1 MKTGFRPNFG
11 IRKQLI
17 LGITLVH
24 AILMSI
30 FVFDINYRQ
39 QQLLK
44 NDAAENAKHLAGT
57 IANNSISWVLANDL
71 VGLQEIVASQKANLK
86 VNEVIVLSNE
96 NKILAHSDFSKVGKY
111 LSGPQMD
118 PLLEVQKTDK
128 VVGSGADWIG
138 VVAPIYVQN
147 RNIGKVFVSVSLK
160 ELNVASESIIKDG
173 LIYTL
178 LAIIIGAIFAGAIAK
193 YLTQGIEALTSLSAK
208 IKEGQR
214 GLRAKIFRKDEVGQ
228 LAEDFNLMLDAME
241 QKEKNLIEIQDRLS
255 AAKELAEVA
264 GKSKADFLANMS
276 HEIRT
281 PLNAVVGFC
290 EVLADTPLDT
300 EQKDFLSRIK
310 NSGHVLQCLI
320 DDILEFSRIESA
332 KIHLEKIPFN
342 LVSEVNK
349 VVQMHELKMR
359 QKNLKFIFDISSNIP
374 NFMIGDSF
382 RLCQILNNL
391 MSNAIKFT
399 SSGEIKLN
407 INLRSRD
414 LNNVKLEFRV
424 SDTGIGIRREQLKY
438 LFNPFIQAD
447 SSITKKYGGTGLG
460 LTISRRLAQ
469 LMSGDIQVESEF
481 GIGSTFIL
489 LVAFEC
495 IQEKAFAA
503 ETLVKQSSPSVSA
516 NISDIPDVVDI
527 FRNKTAL
534 VVDDNLVNLEVAG
547 LTLKRLGFN
556 ILFAENGKEAIE
568 TVEKKGSEID
578 LILMDLQMPILDGF
592 KASEMIRQLPQGERI
607 PIIAISASVF
617 DSDRQRC
624 FESGMNDHIAKPF
637 DRKELLGKLRKYI
650 EVSI

>member
-1 MKTGFRPNFG
+1 MKSSFSHNFG

-24 AILMSI
+24 AVLMSI
-30 FVFDINYRQ
+30 FIFDINYRQ
-39 QQLLK
+39 QQFLK
-44 NDAAENAKHLAGT
+44 HDAAENAKQLAET

-71 VGLQEIVASQKANLK
+71 VGLQEIVRSQKANLK
-86 VNEVIVLSNE
+86 VNEVMVLSNE

-111 LSGPQMD
+111 ISGPQMD

-128 VVGSGADWIG
+128 IVGSGSDWIG

-147 RNIGKVFVSVSLK
+147 RNIGKVFVSISLK
-160 ELNVASESIIKDG
+160 ELHVASESIVRDG

-178 LAIIIGAIFAGAIAK
+178 LAIIVGAIFAVAIAK
-193 YLTQGIEALTSLSAK
+193 YLTLGIEALTSLSAK

-228 LAEDFNLMLDAME
+228 LTEDFNSMLDAME
-241 QKEKNLIEIQDRLS
+241 QKEKNLIETQESLS
-255 AAKELAEVA
+255 TAKELAEVA

-359 QKNLKFIFDISSNIP
+359 QKNLKFILDISPNIP
-374 NFMIGDSF
+374 NFVIGDSF

-399 SSGEIKLN
+399 SSGEIKLS
-407 INLRSRD
+407 ISLSSRD
-414 LNNVKLEFRV
+414 LNRIKLEFRV
-424 SDTGIGIRREQLKY
+424 SDTGIGIRREQQKY
-438 LFNPFIQAD
+438 LFNPFTQAD

-469 LMSGDIQVESEF
+469 LMNGDIQVESEF
-481 GIGSTFIL
+481 GMGSTFIL
-489 LVAFEC
+489 TVQLESL
-495 IQEKAFAA
+495 QEKVFAT
-503 ETLVKQSSPSVSA
+503 ETLVKQSNPSVST
-516 NISDIPDVVDI
+516 STSEIPDILEI

-592 KASEMIRQLPQGERI
+592 KAAEMIRQLPLGERI

-617 DSDRQRC
+617 DSDRQKC
-624 FESGMNDHIAKPF
+624 FECGMNDHIAKPF
-637 DRKELLGKLRKYI
+637 DRKELLGKLRKYL